1 MEPISICLGVL
12 SAVKQGVALYKEY
25 KSVGKEAYGV
35 MQEIST
41 GLGTFFEHQEKAQ
54 EEIKQKEKNPPK
66 GKSLQAQALE
76 NVLARKRLQQAEY
89 DLRQML
95 IYDTPP
101 ELGAMWD
108 EFQIERAKLIKDK
121 ASFDAA
127 QKKRI
132 LRKLENVKNVEIIG
146 PLRLCLLPLFS
157 QLRLLSWG
165 LCIT

>member
-12 SAVKQGVALYKEY
+12 SAVKQGVAMYKEY
-25 KSVGKEAYGV
+25 KAVGKEAYGV

-101 ELGAMWD
+101 ELGAMWE
-108 EFQIERAKLIKDK
+108 EFQIERARLVKDK

-146 PLRLCLLPLFS
+146 PLRLHLLPLFL

>member
-12 SAVKQGVALYKEY
+12 SAVKQGVAMYKEY

-76 NVLARKRLQQAEY
+76 NVLAKKRLQQAEY

-101 ELGAMWD
+101 ELGAMWE
-108 EFQIERAKLIKDK
+108 EFQIERARLVKDK

-127 QKKRI
+127 QKKRMHAR
-132 LRKLENVKNVEIIG
+132 LGRNKKVEMLG
-146 PLRLCLLPLFS
+146 PLRLQLLPLFS
-157 QLRLLSWG
+157 QLQLLSWG

>member
-41 GLGTFFEHQEKAQ
+41 GLGMFFEHQEKAQ

-101 ELGAMWD
+101 ELGAMWE
-108 EFQIERAKLIKDK
+108 EFQKERNKLTADK
-121 ASFDAA
+121 ARFDLA
-127 QKKRI
+127 QKKRMLKKPWNGVFYVI
-132 LRKLENVKNVEIIG
+132 NETFKS
-146 PLRLCLLPLFS
+146 PLS
-157 QLRLLSWG
+157 QVFLQSV
-165 LCIT
+165 